1 MGYDMKLIDLRS
13 DTVTQQ
19 TKAMRDAMLNAEV
32 GDDVYADDPTINEL
46 EKLAAKTFGKEAA
59 MFVPSGTM
67 GNQLAIMTH
76 TSRGDEIIVGAE
88 SHIFMHE
95 VGAAAVLSGVNLRAI
110 EFHHGIPEP
119 ERIERAIRP
128 DDIHEPRT
136 TLICVENALANGRV
150 VPAHVMEAVHKVAK
164 KHKLPVH
171 LDGARLFNA
180 AIALG
185 VEVRE
190 LTRHVDTVQCCLSK
204 GLCAPVGSMLA
215 GSHDFIERARRY
227 RKMLGG
233 GMRQA
238 GFLAA
243 AGIIAL
249 RDMPARL
256 AEDHENARYLADRL
270 LEVPGVSLDREAV
283 QINMVFFRLDA
294 PQKVRDE
301 MPACLLKKGIKIGGE
316 EAGEFRFVTNHDVSR
331 DDIDAVIDSMKSYLN

>member
-1 MGYDMKLIDLRS
+1 MEWIDLRS

-19 TKAMRDAMLNAEV
+19 TQAMRDAMLTAEV
-32 GDDVYADDPTINEL
+32 GDDVYVDDPTINEL
-46 EKLAAKTFGKEAA
+46 EKMAAKVFGKEAA
-59 MFVPSGTM
+59 LFVPSGTM

-76 TSRGDEIIVGAE
+76 TARGDEIIVGAE

-95 VGAAAVLSGVNLRAI
+95 VGAAAVLSGVNLRSI
-110 EFHHGIPEP
+110 EFHNAVPEP

-136 TLICVENALANGRV
+136 TLICLENALANGRV
-150 VPAHVMEAVHKVAK
+150 VPLSVMEAVHKIAK

-180 AIALG
+180 AAAFG

-190 LTRHVDTVQCCLSK
+190 ITRHVDSVQCCLSK
-204 GLCAPVGSMLA
+204 GLCAPVGGILA
-215 GSHDFIERARRY
+215 GSREFVAQARRY

-256 AEDHENARYLADRL
+256 TEDHENARYLAERL
-270 LEVPGVSLDREAV
+270 LTLPGVSLDREAV
-283 QINMVFFRLDA
+283 QINMVFFTLDA

-301 MPACLLKKGIKIGGE
+301 LPAYLLKKGIKICGE
-316 EAGEFRFVTNHDVSR
+316 DAGEFRFVTNHGVSR
-331 DDIDAVIDSMKSYLN
+331 ADLDTVIDCMKTYLS